1 MSFSRRIR
9 CCLLIIA
16 LIPTLMTSSV
26 GAASEE
32 LVKGA
37 AKEGS
42 LMIYG
47 TTQIDH
53 MQEIIKHFNQ
63 RYPSIHARF
72 FYGPVFETRT
82 GKSFTNAGGVNGRRS
97 EIGWYSGRIYDRRPQ
112 GLN

>member
-16 LIPTLMTSSV
+16 LMPALMTSSV

-32 LVKGA
+32 LVKAA

-42 LMIYG
+42 MMIYG

-53 MQEIIKHFNQ
+53 MQEIIKHFI
-63 RYPSIHARF
+63 RDIPRSTPDF
-72 FYGPVFETRT
+72 FMAPCLRLGPAKVSLMQE
-82 GKSFTNAGGVNGRRS
+82 A
-97 EIGWYSGRIYDRRPQ
+97 
-112 GLN
+112 

>member
-1 MSFSRRIR
+1 M
-9 CCLLIIA
+9 LIIA

-32 LVKGA
+32 LVKAA

-82 GKSFTNAGGVNGRRS
+82 GKNFTNAGGVKWAS
-97 EIGWYSGRIYDRRPQ
+97 I
-112 GLN
+112 

>member
-16 LIPTLMTSSV
+16 LIPALMTSSV

-32 LVKGA
+32 LVTAA

-42 LMIYG
+42 MMIYG

-72 FYGPVFETRT
+72 FMAPCLRLGPAKVSLMQE
-82 GKSFTNAGGVNGRRS
+82 A
-97 EIGWYSGRIYDRRPQ
+97 
-112 GLN
+112 